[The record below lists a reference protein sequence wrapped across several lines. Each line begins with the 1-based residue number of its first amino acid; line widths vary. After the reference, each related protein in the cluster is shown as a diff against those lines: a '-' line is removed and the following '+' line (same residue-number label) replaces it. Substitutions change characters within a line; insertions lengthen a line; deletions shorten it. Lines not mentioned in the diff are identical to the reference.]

1 MEGHILNQNSS
12 IFGRENESSI
22 GPFFEAFLTQ
32 YLISLGTFNTTS
44 FAGEEEFLIWGV
56 FLAATFILQIVFL
69 NMLIALMSLTFD
81 NTIHASHEALKEKIG
96 IIADYSWINWQR
108 NDEQVNYMF
117 SVKPL
122 DHDFEEAEEYVSRIR
137 QIKRELVKSQK
148 KVLDAVKKQGH
159 KIINGQNELAKIIEK
174 EGGSMKK
181 QVMGRMATTRENKS
195 VVYEKQK
202 TLVRHFAR

>member
-1 MEGHILNQNSS
+1 M
-12 IFGRENESSI
+12 
-22 GPFFEAFLTQ
+22 
-32 YLISLGTFNTTS
+32 
-44 FAGEEEFLIWGV
+44 
-56 FLAATFILQIVFL
+56 AATFILQIVFL

-122 DHDFEEAEEYVSRIR
+122 DQDYEEAEEYVSRIR

-148 KVLDAVKKQGH
+148 KILDAVKKEGH
-159 KIINGQNELAKIIEK
+159 TIINGQHELAKIIEK

-181 QVMGRMATTRENKS
+181 QVMGRMATTNES
-195 VVYEKQK
+195 
-202 TLVRHFAR
+202 